1 MNNNPTL
8 FCWIGNTDI
17 EAMAQE
23 GNAEPLRRTA
33 CCVLKADNKLDK
45 DTSFKTEDKSSII
58 LTLKASL
65 NPKSE
70 IPSFKKIVLLT
81 NRPTTSPLKETFLDY
96 YRNFIVNKVGGY
108 NDCVEIRF
116 VTVDAYSFEDVYST
130 VRKLLDKFIA
140 DGNDPDDFWYNI
152 TPGTIAQQTTWIML
166 GKERSASAH
175 FIQGSKHKKKV
186 STCTIPFDTVSAI
199 GAQASFIET
208 DRTGKGETV
217 GATPSFTK
225 ALITARKI
233 AKYPVNVLLTGESGT
248 GKEVFAREIHK
259 ASGRTGDFI
268 AINCAT
274 LSKELGI
281 AELTGYLK
289 GAFTGADHTTQG
301 KLHQADKGTL
311 FLDEI
316 GDCPLDFQAELLRI
330 LQPIPGAKPTERRFW
345 QKGSTPRESSSVS
358 KAKEQVVDVR
368 IICATNRDLSDPKIF
383 REDLYYRI
391 ETIRIKIPS
400 LEQRKAETDPKS
412 NIDDIKDLSIR
423 FLDDFNKAFLPKSEW
438 KELSVDALS
447 SLHEH
452 TWKGNVRELQN
463 VITRAAVLA
472 DGKIITKEDIRAS
485 LDDSGKTNSDTLTT
499 TYEEAVGAL
508 ARKDVDDGL
517 TSYQNRIAE
526 FQHIYFTA
534 ALKHTNGKKK
544 EAYSKLKVNPRTF
557 DSYLSLH
564 PQ

>member
-23 GNAEPLRRTA
+23 GNVEPLRRTA
-33 CCVLKADNKLDK
+33 LRVLQADNKLDK
-45 DTSFKTEDKSSII
+45 DTSFKAEDKSSII
-58 LTLKASL
+58 LTLKDSL
-65 NPKSE
+65 NSKSG
-70 IPSFKKIVLLT
+70 IPHFNKIILLT
-81 NRPTTSPLKETFLDY
+81 NRPTTTPLKETFIDH
-96 YRNFIVNKVGGY
+96 YRNFLINKVNGY
-108 NDCVEIRF
+108 NNCIEIKF
-116 VTVDAYSFEDVYST
+116 VNVDAYSFEDVYST
-130 VRKLLDKFIA
+130 VRKLLDKFIV
-140 DGNDPDDFWYNI
+140 DGNDPSDFWYNI

-166 GKERSASAH
+166 GKERYARAH

-186 STCTIPFDTVSAI
+186 SICTIPFDTVSAI
-199 GAQASFIET
+199 GAQASFIEA
-208 DRTGKGETV
+208 DRTGNGDAV
-217 GATPSFTK
+217 GSAPSFKK
-225 ALITARKI
+225 ALTAARKI

-281 AELTGYLK
+281 AELTGYIK
-289 GAFTGADHTTQG
+289 GAFTGADRTTKG

-330 LQPIPGAKPTERRFW
+330 LQPIPGARPTERRFW
-345 QKGSTPRESSSVS
+345 QKGSEPSESSSGV

-368 IICATNRDLSDPKIF
+368 IICATNRNLSNPKIF

-400 LEQRKAETDPKS
+400 LEQRKAETDTMN
-412 NIDDIKDLSIR
+412 NIDDIKDLSVR
-423 FLDDFNKAFLPKSEW
+423 FLNDFNKAFLPKSEW
-438 KELSVDALS
+438 KKLCANALS

-463 VITRAAVLA
+463 VITRAAVLS
-472 DGKIITKEDIRAS
+472 DGKVITKEDIRAS
-485 LDDSGKTNSDTLTT
+485 LNDSDEVSSDSRTT
-499 TYEEAVGAL
+499 AYEEVVGAL
-508 ARKDVDDGL
+508 ARKDIDNGITTCQDRL
-517 TSYQNRIAE
+517 AE

-534 ALKHTNGKKK
+534 ALKHTGGKKK
-544 EAYSKLKVNPRTF
+544 EAYSRLKVNPRTF
-557 DSYLSLH
+557 DSYLNLH
-564 PQ
+564 L

>member
-1 MNNNPTL
+1 MSNSPTL

-17 EAMAQE
+17 EAMAHE
-23 GNAEPLRRTA
+23 GNAEALSRTA
-33 CCVLKADNKLDK
+33 RNVLQADNKLDE
-45 DTSFKTEDKSSII
+45 DTSFKAEDKSSII

-65 NPKSE
+65 NGE
-70 IPSFKKIVLLT
+70 CDIPHFKKIVLLT
-81 NRPTTSPLKETFLDY
+81 SRPTTDPLKERFLDH
-96 YRNFIVNKVGGY
+96 YRNFLINTVGGF
-108 NDCVEIRF
+108 NDCIEIKF
-116 VTVDAYSFEDVYST
+116 INVDAYSFEDVYT
-130 VRKLLDKFIA
+130 AVRKLLDKFIA
-140 DGNDPDDFWYNI
+140 GGNNPDCFWYNI

-166 GKERSASAH
+166 GKERSANAH

-186 STCTIPFDTVSAI
+186 SICTIPFDTASAI

-208 DRTGKGETV
+208 DRTGKGETI
-217 GATPSFTK
+217 GSSPSFTK

-289 GAFTGADHTTQG
+289 GAFTGADRTTKG

-345 QKGSTPRESSSVS
+345 QKGSEPSESATGL
-358 KAKEQVVDVR
+358 KTKEQIVDVR
-368 IICATNRDLSDPKIF
+368 IICATNRDLSDPRIF

-391 ETIRIKIPS
+391 ETIRIKIPT
-400 LEQRKAETDPKS
+400 LEQRKAETDPQN
-412 NIDDIKDLSIR
+412 NIDDIRDLSVG
-423 FLDDFNKAFLPKSEW
+423 FLDDFNRAFLPKSEW
-438 KELSVDALS
+438 KKLHADALL

-472 DGKIITKEDIRAS
+472 DGKIISKEDICVS
-485 LDDSGKTNSDTLTT
+485 LNDTTETIANTLTVAYKET
-499 TYEEAVGAL
+499 VCAI
-508 ARKDVDDGL
+508 ARNDIETGRMTCQDRL
-517 TSYQNRIAE
+517 AE

-534 ALKHTNGKKK
+534 ALKHTGGKKK

-557 DSYLSLH
+557 DSYLNSQ
-564 PQ
+564 P

>member
-1 MNNNPTL
+1 MSNNPTL

-33 CCVLKADNKLDK
+33 RCVLQADNKLDS
-45 DTSFKTEDKSSII
+45 DTSFKAEDKSSII
-58 LTLKASL
+58 LALKASL
-65 NPKSE
+65 SPKGD
-70 IPSFKKIVLLT
+70 IPPFKKIVLLT
-81 NRPTTSPLKETFLDY
+81 NRPATSPLKETFLDF

-108 NDCVEIRF
+108 NGCVEIRF
-116 VTVDAYSFEDVYST
+116 VKVDAYSFEDVYSS
-130 VRKLLDKFIA
+130 VRKLLEKFIA

-175 FIQGSKHKKKV
+175 FIQGSKHKKIV
-186 STCTIPFDTVSAI
+186 SLCTIPFDTASAI
-199 GAQASFIET
+199 GAQASFIEA

-217 GATPSFTK
+217 GSAPSFLK
-225 ALITARKI
+225 ALNTARKI

-248 GKEVFAREIHK
+248 GKELFAREIHK

-289 GAFTGADHTTQG
+289 GAFTGADRTTKG

-345 QKGSTPRESSSVS
+345 QKGSNASDSTGGS

-368 IICATNRDLSDPKIF
+368 IICATNRNLSDPRIF

-391 ETIRIKIPS
+391 ETIRIKIPT
-400 LEQRKAETDPKS
+400 LEQRKAETDPE
-412 NIDDIKDLSIR
+412 NDIDDIKDLSVK

-438 KELSVDALS
+438 KKLSAEALS
-447 SLHEH
+447 TLHEH

-463 VITRAAVLA
+463 AITRAAVLA
-472 DGKIITKEDIRAS
+472 DGKAISKEDALAS
-485 LDDSGKTNSDTLTT
+485 LNDGDEPLPDTLATA
-499 TYEEAVGAL
+499 YKEAVEEL
-508 ARKDVDDGL
+508 AKRD
-517 TSYQNRIAE
+517 IADSHTTWE
-526 FQHIYFTA
+526 TRLADFQHIYFSA
-534 ALKHTNGKKK
+534 ALKATHGNKK
-544 EAYSKLKVNPRTF
+544 EAYTKLDINSRTLNNHI
-557 DSYLSLH
+557 D
-564 PQ
+564 